1 MEIPRANKLML
12 QFMSPKN
19 GLLKV
24 ARRMQ
29 LGSHNVEL
37 TRDDVLAI
45 TDLSRETP
53 KNWGKGKP
61 MHAGTVSTVF
71 MKTLEWLDGAAEV
84 ARRRGGFHEQE
95 FQNLRSRVL
104 RFRGLLTDGSAE
116 IYDAAEILGM
126 SLAEC
131 QMTIDS
137 IIHGSWPLFPSMY
150 YSGKAGEARRDLSL
164 AEEHLD
170 RYEGVYLC
178 WVRREDFWL
187 QCPLRVRYLQP
198 AGEGVFIRCKMNFPM
213 IDPDAGWH
221 PRRRDG
227 TPPYWEYDGAL
238 TVRDRHLAWTFERR
252 LQDKGDYFQFHSTA
266 DSEIDPRSFVLS
278 GQYLTTGQDRE
289 QSIITGDIL
298 IHKLFS
304 APNEP
309 LHRSYRDVMSSRAK
323 VLKEPKDIEAA
334 ERRWAEYG
342 KRAGG
347 QHHVRPGA
355 TNL

>member
-1 MEIPRANKLML
+1 ML

-19 GLLKV
+19 GLLKL

-29 LGSHNVEL
+29 LGLHSAEL

-45 TDLSRETP
+45 TALSRETP

-61 MHAGTVSTVF
+61 MHAGTVATAF
-71 MKTLEWLDGAAEV
+71 EKTLEWLDSAADI
-84 ARRRGGFHEQE
+84 ARRRGGFQEQE
-95 FQNLRSRVL
+95 FQDLRSRVL
-104 RFRGLLTDGSAE
+104 RFRGLLSSDSAE

-126 SLAEC
+126 SLGEC

-137 IIHGSWPLFPSMY
+137 IIHESWPLFPSMY
-150 YSGKAGEARRDLSL
+150 YSGKSGQSRRDLSL

-198 AGEGVFIRCKMNFPM
+198 AGDGLFIRCKMNFPM
-213 IDPDAGWH
+213 IDPAAGWH
-221 PRRRDG
+221 PRRKADNSAH
-227 TPPYWEYDGAL
+227 WEYDGVL
-238 TVRDRHLAWTFERR
+238 TVRDRHLAWNFERR
-252 LQDKGDYFQFHSTA
+252 LQEKGDYFQFHTTA
-266 DSEIDPRSFVLS
+266 DSGIDQRSFVLS

-298 IHKLFS
+298 LHKMFS

-309 LHRSYRDVMSSRAK
+309 LHRSYRDVMSSSAK
-323 VLKEPKDIEAA
+323 VLREPKEIEEA
-334 ERRWAEYG
+334 ERRWTEYG

-347 QHHVRPGA
+347 QHHGPPGA
-355 TNL
+355 NNP